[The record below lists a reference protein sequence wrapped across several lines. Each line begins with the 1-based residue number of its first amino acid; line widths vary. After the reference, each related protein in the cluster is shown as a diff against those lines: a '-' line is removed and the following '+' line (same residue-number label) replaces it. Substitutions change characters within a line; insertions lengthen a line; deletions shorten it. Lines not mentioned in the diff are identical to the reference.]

1 MKIVIYDVD
10 YTKPFSILCALVTG
24 YSQSHA
30 QVIQDGILYD
40 TTLTKMEFT
49 ADSHKHQGKR
59 LVTVFDVP
67 DVDGTTWIKENIGVK
82 YDVFGLLLW
91 PLGVESKSKYYCF
104 QIVEEILRA
113 NGKEINPTRGPVQ
126 AKNIFNYLTKAG
138 YNCVQGY
145 AEDLLP

>member
-1 MKIVIYDVD
+1 
-10 YTKPFSILCALVTG
+10 
-24 YSQSHA
+24 
-30 QVIQDGILYD
+30 
-40 TTLTKMEFT
+40 MEFT

-113 NGKEINPTRGPVQ
+113 NGKEINPTRGP
-126 AKNIFNYLTKAG
+126 I
-138 YNCVQGY
+138 
-145 AEDLLP
+145 